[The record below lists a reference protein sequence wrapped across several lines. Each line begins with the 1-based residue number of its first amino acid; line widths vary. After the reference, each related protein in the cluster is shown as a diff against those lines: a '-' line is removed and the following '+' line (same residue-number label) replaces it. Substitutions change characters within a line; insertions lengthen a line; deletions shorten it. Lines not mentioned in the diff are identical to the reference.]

1 MRGPNPFFHT
11 AWRLLS
17 QETYM
22 KSIFYT
28 SVALVALTAPAL
40 SLDDANDESVVVGAT
55 RIPTPVAQVASS
67 VTVITAADIE
77 KRQQRSLPD
86 VLRNVPGLNIVQTGG
101 AGGQTSLFLRG
112 TNSNHT
118 KVLLDGIDIA
128 DPSTANGAADISK
141 LAAGDIAKVEVL
153 RGPQGALYGS
163 DAIGGVIN
171 IITKSGNG
179 PFKID
184 ADAEGG
190 SFDTFNQRGSVSGS
204 QGGFHY
210 QASLQHSHSGATP
223 VTPLNLLPPG
233 QRRND
238 DFYDNVTASA
248 KFGYDVTGNLD
259 LGLVGRYTNSL
270 GKITGDGFDPATFAS
285 FPSPTR
291 TRIETLQYQ
300 SRATAHLVLGQ
311 IDQTLGLA
319 YSSSILA
326 SQDPNNGNGRQIG
339 DRVKLDWQGNARVM
353 DGQTVVLGA
362 ETARDALHPGLL
374 FGFPSP
380 LSRGITT
387 NAGYAELQSDFG
399 WGLYD
404 SVSIRYDDNS
414 RFGSKT
420 TWRIAPALLIGDTKL
435 KASAGTGFKA
445 PALQQLY
452 GTFGGNAALKPE
464 TSFGYDVGVE
474 QSLLDGALTGGVT
487 WFQNNI
493 KNLIVSGPA
502 PKFQLMNVGRA
513 RTDGVESFIAWKAL
527 DTLSLRADYTYTDA
541 LDASTRLA
549 LLRRPRHKASVGA
562 DWQAMDDLSLSA
574 TLLYVGPQIDGNR
587 DFSIPRLKLPDYVT
601 LDLAASYRLTD
612 TWTLFGRI
620 ENATDAH
627 YQSPDGFLRPGIG
640 AYGGI
645 KVNL

>member
-1 MRGPNPFFHT
+1 
-11 AWRLLS
+11 
-17 QETYM
+17 M
-22 KSIFYT
+22 KSVLFA
-28 SVALVALTAPAL
+28 SVALVALTVPVRAQAL
-40 SLDDANDESVVVGAT
+40 HKEDVVVSAT
-55 RIPTPVAQVASS
+55 RLPTPVADIASS

-77 KRQQRSLPD
+77 ARQERSLPD
-86 VLRNVPGLNIVQTGG
+86 VLRSVPGLSITQTGG

-112 TNSNHT
+112 TNANHT

-141 LAAGDIAKVEVL
+141 LLAGDIAQVEVL

-171 IITKSGNG
+171 IITKSGEG
-179 PFKID
+179 PMRIT

-190 SFDTFNQRGSVSGS
+190 SFGTFNQRGSVSGS
-204 QGGFHY
+204 DGAVHFAATVQHFHS
-210 QASLQHSHSGATP
+210 ADTP
-223 VTPLNLLPPG
+223 VTPINLLPPG

-238 DFYDNVTASA
+238 DFYDNITATA
-248 KFGYDVTGNLD
+248 KFGYIVSDRFD
-259 LGLVGRYTNSL
+259 FGLVGHYTNSL
-270 GKITGDGFDPATFAS
+270 GKITGDAFDPVTFAS

-291 TRIETLQYQ
+291 TRIETLQYNT
-300 SRATAHLVLGQ
+300 RGTAHLLLGRL
-311 IDQTLGLA
+311 DQTLGLA
-319 YSSSILA
+319 YGSSILA
-326 SQDPNNGNGRQIG
+326 TQDPNNGDGRQIG
-339 DRVKLDWQGNARVM
+339 DRIKLDWQGNIAVSQ
-353 DGQTVVLGA
+353 GQTIVLGA
-362 ETARDALHPGLL
+362 ETARDALHPGIA

-399 WGLYD
+399 SGLHNSA
-404 SVSIRYDDNS
+404 SVRYDDNS
-414 RFGSKT
+414 RFGNKT
-420 TWRIAPALLIGDTKL
+420 TWRIAPSWTIEETGTQL

-452 GTFGGNAALKPE
+452 GTFGGNALLKPE
-464 TSFGYDVGVE
+464 TSFGYDIGVE
-474 QSLLDGALTGGVT
+474 QSLLGGAVTGGVT

-502 PKFQLMNVGRA
+502 PRFQLANIGRA

-527 DTLSLRADYTYTDA
+527 DTLTLKADYTYTDA
-541 LDASTRLA
+541 LDAGTRRA
-549 LLRRPRHKASVGA
+549 LLRRPRHKASLNA
-562 DWQAMDDLSLSA
+562 DWRASDDVMLDA

-587 DFSIPRLKLPDYVT
+587 DFSIPRLKMPDVTT
-601 LDLAASYRLTD
+601 LDLAASYRLTGK
-612 TWTLFGRI
+612 WSLFGRI
-620 ENATDAH
+620 ENAFDTR

-645 KVNL
+645 KVSY

>member
-1 MRGPNPFFHT
+1 
-11 AWRLLS
+11 
-17 QETYM
+17 M
-22 KSIFYT
+22 KSFFT
-28 SVALVALTAPAL
+28 TVALVALTAPAL
-40 SLDDANDESVVVGAT
+40 AQITDQVVIADASIKPEDSERIVVSAT
-55 RIPTPVAQVASS
+55 RLPTPVSEVASS
-67 VTVITAADIE
+67 VTVITAATIE
-77 KRQQRSLPD
+77 ARQQRSLPD
-86 VLRNVPGLNIVQTGG
+86 VLRNVPGLNIVQSGG
-101 AGGQTSLFLRG
+101 AGGQTSVFLRG

-141 LAAGDIAKVEVL
+141 LAAGGIAKVEVL

-171 IITKSGNG
+171 IITKSGDG
-179 PFKID
+179 PLKVN

-190 SFDTFNQRGSVSGS
+190 NFDTFNQRASASGS
-204 QGGFHY
+204 RGDLHY
-210 QASLQHSHSGATP
+210 AVTVQHLHSGATP

-233 QRRND
+233 HRRND
-238 DFYDNVTASA
+238 DFYDNVTAST
-248 KFGYDVTGNLD
+248 KLGYDVTDNFD

-270 GKITGDGFDPATFAS
+270 GKITGDSFDPVTFAS

-291 TRIETLQYQ
+291 TRIETLQYE
-300 SRATAHLVLGQ
+300 SRATAHLVMGRL
-311 IDQTLGLA
+311 DQTLGLA
-319 YSSSILA
+319 YGSSILA
-326 SQDPNNGNGRQIG
+326 SQDPDNGNGRQIG
-339 DRVKLDWQGNARVM
+339 DRIKLDWQGNVDVS
-353 DGQTVVLGA
+353 DGETLVLGA
-362 ETARDALHPGLL
+362 ETARDALHPGVA

-399 WGLYD
+399 FGLHD
-404 SVSIRYDDNS
+404 SASIRYDDNS
-414 RFGSKT
+414 RFGNKT
-420 TWRIAPALLIGDTKL
+420 TWRIAPAWLIESSGTKL

-445 PALQQLY
+445 PALQQLF
-452 GTFGGNAALKPE
+452 GTFGGNAKLKPE

-487 WFQNNI
+487 WFRNDI
-493 KNLIVSGPA
+493 RNLIVSGPA
-502 PKFQLMNVGRA
+502 PTFQLANIGRA

-527 DTLSLRADYTYTDA
+527 DALTLRADYTYTDA
-541 LDASTRLA
+541 LDAGTRLA

-562 DWQAMDDLSLSA
+562 DWQVSDDFNLNA
-574 TLLYVGPQIDGNR
+574 TLLYVGAQIDGNR
-587 DFSIPRLKLPDYVT
+587 DFSIPRLKMPDHVT
-601 LDLAASYRLTD
+601 LDVAASYRLTE

-620 ENATDAH
+620 ENATDTN